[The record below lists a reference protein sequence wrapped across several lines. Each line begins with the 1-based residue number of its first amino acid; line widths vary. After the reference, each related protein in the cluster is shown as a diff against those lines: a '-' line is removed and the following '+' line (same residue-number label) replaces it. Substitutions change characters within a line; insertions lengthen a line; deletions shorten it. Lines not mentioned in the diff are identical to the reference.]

1 MQVSECSLGRVFVM
15 RIDDGE
21 DILSAVKGL
30 VREKGI
36 ASAMIHILGAVGE
49 GLIVTGPETPVI
61 PPVPHFETAKGGW
74 EVLGLGTVYPSE
86 DGPRIHMHVSVG
98 RGRETLTGCLREI
111 ATTYLVVEV
120 VILELVGLS
129 ARRVFDSEFKLHMLR
144 LEEGS

>member
-1 MQVSECSLGRVFVM
+1 
-15 RIDDGE
+15 
-21 DILSAVKGL
+21 
-30 VREKGI
+30 
-36 ASAMIHILGAVGE
+36 
-49 GLIVTGPETPVI
+49 
-61 PPVPHFETAKGGW
+61 
-74 EVLGLGTVYPSE
+74 LGTVYPSE